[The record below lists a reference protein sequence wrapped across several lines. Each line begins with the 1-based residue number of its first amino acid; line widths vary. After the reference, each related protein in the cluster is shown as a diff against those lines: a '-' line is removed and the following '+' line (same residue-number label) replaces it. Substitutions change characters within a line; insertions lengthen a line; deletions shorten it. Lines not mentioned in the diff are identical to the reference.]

1 MGTIFKPKYKLQQI
15 NYKFLLNLNIFKL
28 STPIN
33 VKQNK
38 YFKNKENFSLNL
50 WSLLNQYTSGCI
62 DAFGQPHTWCTR
74 QTGTD

>member
-15 NYKFLLNLNIFKL
+15 NYKFLLKLNIFKL

-38 YFKNKENFSLNL
+38 YFKKKKNF
-50 WSLLNQYTSGCI
+50 
-62 DAFGQPHTWCTR
+62 P
-74 QTGTD
+74 